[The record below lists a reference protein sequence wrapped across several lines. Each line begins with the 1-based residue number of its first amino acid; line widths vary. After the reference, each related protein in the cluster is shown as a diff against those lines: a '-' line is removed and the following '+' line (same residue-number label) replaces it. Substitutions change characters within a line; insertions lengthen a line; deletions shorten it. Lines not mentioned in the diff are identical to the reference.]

1 MDCKHATRLLSQAL
15 DRKLALR
22 QRLSLR
28 LHLLL
33 CDACTQFFHQLGLL
47 RQAVRQFS
55 SRVEHDESL
64 KLSDAARTRIAGAL
78 SIDGRSASEAGLQP
92 GKDGN

>member
-1 MDCKHATRLLSQAL
+1 MDCKHATRLLSQSL
-15 DRKLALR
+15 DRELALR
-22 QRLSLR
+22 QRLGLQ

-33 CDACTQFFHQLGLL
+33 CDACTQFFRQLSLL
-47 RQAVRQFS
+47 RQAVRQLS

-64 KLSDAARTRIAGAL
+64 KLSDAARTRIAEVLA
-78 SIDGRSASEAGLQP
+78 IDGRSSSETGLQP